1 MNYRIR
7 EIQKCDLPAINKWRN
22 DPELL
27 SFLGNNFLYISED
40 VDNAWFENYLQNRDK
55 SKRYAILDADNDDL
69 VGTVQLTSI
78 HPINHSAEFSI
89 TIGEK
94 KYWNK
99 GAGQVS
105 SREIIRHGFEDLN
118 LHRIFLTVLTK
129 NQRAIHIYFKLGFVQ
144 EGVLRKAMY
153 KNGSYEDL
161 VMMSMLKEEYNKIKA
176 QVIPEVK
183 IENAINHIENA
194 TT

>member
-7 EIQKCDLPAINKWRN
+7 ELQKSDLPSINKWRN

-40 VDNAWFENYLQNRDK
+40 VDNAWFENYLQNREK
-55 SKRYAILDADNDDL
+55 SKRYAILDADNDHL
-69 VGTVQLTSI
+69 VGTVQLTNI
-78 HPINHSAEFSI
+78 HSINHSAEFSI

-99 GAGQVS
+99 GAGQVAS
-105 SREIIRHGFEDLN
+105 KEIIRHGFEDLN
-118 LHRIFLTVLTK
+118 LHRIYLTVLSN

-153 KNGSYEDL
+153 KNGGYEDL
-161 VMMSMLKEEYNKIKA
+161 VMMSLLKDEFIKKKLDTR
-176 QVIPEVK
+176 PESK
-183 IENAINHIENA
+183 IENVINHIENA
-194 TT
+194 TA